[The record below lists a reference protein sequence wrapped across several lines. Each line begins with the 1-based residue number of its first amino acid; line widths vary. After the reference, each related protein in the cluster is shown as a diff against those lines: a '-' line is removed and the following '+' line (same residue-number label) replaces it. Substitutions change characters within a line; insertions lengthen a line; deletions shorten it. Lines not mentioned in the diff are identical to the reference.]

1 MPLKRPRAQAKNVMM
16 LHHHSWITGEH
27 SRLKKFL
34 LKHSIQRDRKKWLP
48 WKNNCAAQWQF
59 SKRPKNI
66 TKTTRETIWLCT
78 ADFKDFPISLLTINL
93 NFLTMGI
100 SYKIC
105 FTNECLELWKAWQRP
120 SLFCLSF
127 PICRTY
133 NHCIL
138 RFACTISPHKL
149 PNIKFFLAPI
159 IVHEADFSK
168 HRPLFPTLIMYSTNR
183 PHAACN
189 NVKKGINFTL
199 QCCVRMG
206 GVGAVGCKTL
216 ILSV

>member
-1 MPLKRPRAQAKNVMM
+1 MAIFKTTKQYYKNN
-16 LHHHSWITGEH
+16 
-27 SRLKKFL
+27 
-34 LKHSIQRDRKKWLP
+34 QRDHLVVYSRFQRLSHLTLDNK
-48 WKNNCAAQWQF
+48 
-59 SKRPKNI
+59 S
-66 TKTTRETIWLCT
+66 E
-78 ADFKDFPISLLTINL
+78 LLDYV
-93 NFLTMGI
+93 I

-149 PNIKFFLAPI
+149 PNIKFSLAPI

-199 QCCVRMG
+199 QCCGRMG

-216 ILSV
+216 ILCL

>member
-1 MPLKRPRAQAKNVMM
+1 MAIFKTTKKYYKNN
-16 LHHHSWITGEH
+16 
-27 SRLKKFL
+27 
-34 LKHSIQRDRKKWLP
+34 QRDHLVVYSRFQRLSHLTLDNK
-48 WKNNCAAQWQF
+48 
-59 SKRPKNI
+59 S
-66 TKTTRETIWLCT
+66 E
-78 ADFKDFPISLLTINL
+78 LLDY
-93 NFLTMGI
+93 GI

-138 RFACTISPHKL
+138 RFACSISPHKL
-149 PNIKFFLAPI
+149 PNIKFSLAPI

-199 QCCVRMG
+199 QCCGRMG

-216 ILSV
+216 ILCV

>member
-1 MPLKRPRAQAKNVMM
+1 MPLKRPRAQTKNVMM
-16 LHHHSWITGEH
+16 LHHHSWITGEQ

-93 NFLTMGI
+93 NFLTMV
-100 SYKIC
+100 
-105 FTNECLELWKAWQRP
+105 FRTVKAWQRP

-149 PNIKFFLAPI
+149 PNIKFSLAPI

-199 QCCVRMG
+199 QCCGRMG

-216 ILSV
+216 ILCV